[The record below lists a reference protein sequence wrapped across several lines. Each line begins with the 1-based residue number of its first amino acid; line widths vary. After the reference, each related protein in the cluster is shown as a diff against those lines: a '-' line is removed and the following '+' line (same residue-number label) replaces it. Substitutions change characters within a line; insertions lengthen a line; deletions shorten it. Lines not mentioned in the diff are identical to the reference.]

1 MFNLLLNLLMWLDV
15 LCERLPFSAFDRNTT
30 NFDYIISFLG
40 YISEERSFGKN
51 FIGHHCWKPLNIFSF
66 LISCKTYVCL
76 CYLSIPIF
84 FSFWNKCMRQRFLFH
99 SSEFKAFLYFF
110 PVFWIRFFSAA
121 AVCCF
126 IAVYSDYIFS
136 YDIFFLLFCGVF
148 YLLSSLNG
156 NALPEFFTSDQ
167 NLFCADISNLYDIT
181 NALHFL

>member
-1 MFNLLLNLLMWLDV
+1 MWLDV

-84 FSFWNKCMRQRFLFH
+84 FLSGTNVWDRDFFFIVQNSKHSYISSLFFESGFFSSCCLLLYSCLFWLYLFLWYFLPFVLWGFLFVIFIEWQC
-99 SSEFKAFLYFF
+99 SS
-110 PVFWIRFFSAA
+110 R
-121 AVCCF
+121 
-126 IAVYSDYIFS
+126 
-136 YDIFFLLFCGVF
+136 VF
-148 YLLSSLNG
+148 YLRSKSL
-156 NALPEFFTSDQ
+156 LCRHQ
-167 NLFCADISNLYDIT
+167 
-181 NALHFL
+181 